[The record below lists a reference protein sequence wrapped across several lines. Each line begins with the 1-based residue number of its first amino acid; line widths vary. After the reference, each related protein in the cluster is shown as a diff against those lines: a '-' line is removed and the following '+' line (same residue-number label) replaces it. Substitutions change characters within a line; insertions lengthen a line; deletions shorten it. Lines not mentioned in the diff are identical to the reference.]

1 VQSKSTE
8 SRELLST
15 IAAADQPLSI
25 LLFDR
30 ANILN
35 AWEEIVPLLLIT
47 LLTPWP
53 ISAGVVL
60 DRVAVIVGK
69 HVVKTSDIDRDL
81 RLTTFLNREP
91 LALNGAARR
100 KAAERLIDQ
109 AVIRDEIA
117 TGGYQRATD
126 AQASSML
133 AQIRQNQYGGSDPRF
148 RQALNQYGITEAE
161 LQSQL
166 LWQLTVL
173 RFIEERF
180 RPGVLVSDEE
190 MRDYYNQH
198 LAELRRKH
206 PQGNSFEAL
215 KPEIQSALEG
225 ERINQQFEMWLEGA
239 RKRAQIE
246 YREAAFQ

>member
-1 VQSKSTE
+1 
-8 SRELLST
+8 
-15 IAAADQPLSI
+15 
-25 LLFDR
+25 
-30 ANILN
+30 
-35 AWEEIVPLLLIT
+35 VPLFLPLAHARGSVTASKTALPIRRRDSEGAVRLFLT
-47 LLTPWP
+47 LFIAMMAVWP
-53 ISAGVVL
+53 VSGGVVL
-60 DRVAVIVGK
+60 DRVAAIAGK
-69 HVVKTSDIDRDL
+69 HVVKTSDIERDL

-91 LALNGAARR
+91 LNLNAAARR

-126 AQASSML
+126 TQALAML
-133 AQIRQNQYGGSDPRF
+133 AQIRQNQYGGSEPRF
-148 RQALNQYGITEAE
+148 RQTLNQYGITEAE
-161 LQSQL
+161 LQAQL

-173 RFIEERF
+173 QFIEERF

-190 MRDYYNQH
+190 LRDYYNQH

-206 PQGNSFEAL
+206 PQGSSFEAL
-215 KPEIQSALEG
+215 KPEIQSSIEG

-239 RKRAQIE
+239 RRRTRIE